1 MTNFDGVTAGLGKA
15 LEDRGYDKP
24 TPVQI
29 AIMAPELEHVDLL
42 VSAQTGSGKTVAF
55 GISIASTLLGNQATF
70 KNVNSPLAIIIAPTR
85 ELALQVK
92 SELNWLY
99 ASTNALVASC
109 VGGMDIRSE
118 RRSLEKGAHIVVG
131 TPGRLCDHIK
141 RKSLDLLNIKAVV
154 LDEADE
160 MLNMGFREELEII
173 LKASAVDR
181 RTLMFSA
188 TVPKT
193 IVTLAKRYQRDA
205 VRVDVLS
212 DQEQHRDIEYCAYT
226 VSNNERENA
235 IINILRFY
243 NAKTAIV
250 FCATRALVNRM
261 TNRFTNRGFSV
272 VALSGE
278 LSQNQRMHAL
288 QAIRDGRA
296 KVCIATDVAARG
308 IDLPNLELV
317 IHSDLPK
324 NRESLLHRSGRT
336 GRAGRKGVSSVI
348 VSSGAK
354 KRAERL
360 FQSAKINAKWSGP
373 PTLHEI
379 MQRDDERILLDPILS
394 NPLQDGEIKLVKKLT
409 SIHSSEQLAV
419 AFMRAYRSGQSAPE
433 ELSVDE
439 KFESEMDT
447 NNSRNQRHNKP
458 SKSKREKN
466 NREKIQE
473 KFGDAEWFSLSVGR
487 KHTAEARWV
496 LPALIR
502 AGGVDKQDIG
512 AIRILE
518 NKTFFEV
525 ASRSAEKFLSNLG
538 PSRKLE
544 KSMTV
549 DRIGN
554 IPSELVNNKS
564 DQSKLGKSDK
574 AVIGDS
580 KDLRTQT
587 GDYDRKTS
595 KVKKKKFNK
604 TNKNKGKRRK
614 SNENSDT
621 NDRKEEKLIIKS
633 ESKVRVK
640 VKKNKKKSINK
651 HENKNPQTQGFST
664 LTRKKV

>member
-1 MTNFDGVTAGLGKA
+1 MSNFDGITAGLGKA
-15 LEDRGYDKP
+15 LEVRGYDKP
-24 TPVQI
+24 TPVQT
-29 AIMAPELEHVDLL
+29 AIMAPELKHADLL

-55 GISIASTLLGNQATF
+55 GISIASTLLGDQTTL
-70 KNVNSPLAIIIAPTR
+70 KNVKSPLAIIIAPTR

-99 ASTNALVASC
+99 ASANALIASC

-131 TPGRLCDHIK
+131 TPGRLCDHIN
-141 RKSLDLLNIKAVV
+141 RKSLDLSNIKALV

-160 MLNMGFREELEII
+160 MLNMGFREELEMI
-173 LKASAVDR
+173 LKASATDR

-188 TVPKT
+188 TVPKI
-193 IVTLAKRYQRDA
+193 IVKLAKRYQRDA
-205 VRVDVLS
+205 VRVNVSS

-250 FCATRALVNRM
+250 FCATRAIVNRM

-272 VALSGE
+272 VALSGD

-348 VSSGAK
+348 VPFGAK

-360 FQSAKINAKWSGP
+360 FQSAGINAKWSVP
-373 PTLHEI
+373 PTLQEI

-394 NPLQDGEIKLVKKLT
+394 NPLQDGETKLVEKL
-409 SIHSSEQLAV
+409 ISSYSVEQLAA
-419 AFMRAYRSGQSAPE
+419 AFIRAYRSGQSVPE
-433 ELSVDE
+433 ELSIDE
-439 KFESEMDT
+439 KFESEMNT
-447 NNSRNQRHNKP
+447 NNIRNHRVNKP
-458 SKSKREKN
+458 SKSRRAKN
-466 NREKIQE
+466 NRKQIQE
-473 KFGDAEWFSLSVGR
+473 DFGNAEWFSLSVGS
-487 KHTAEARWV
+487 KHTAEARWL

-502 AGGVDKQDIG
+502 GGGIDKQDIG

-525 ASRSAEKFLSNLG
+525 ASRSVENFLSNLG

-554 IPSELVNNKS
+554 MPVELLNNKLE
-564 DQSKLGKSDK
+564 QNKLKDNDNL
-574 AVIGDS
+574 VII
-580 KDLRTQT
+580 
-587 GDYDRKTS
+587 DRKNLRNRAEDYEQKTD
-595 KVKKKKFNK
+595 KVKRKKLNK
-604 TNKNKGKRRK
+604 TNKNKGKRKRPI
-614 SNENSDT
+614 EMFDT
-621 NDRKEEKLIIKS
+621 NDRNEGKLIINSERKVKS
-633 ESKVRVK
+633 
-640 VKKNKKKSINK
+640 KKNKQKSGVKSGNK
-651 HENKNPQTQGFST
+651 VVQTQGLAT
-664 LTRKKV
+664 LTRNKVK